1 MRRAKRHSLIAIC
14 ATLFVVAVTLALA
27 IGTSIAPP
35 SPSLVLTPDGRI
47 LLPDGIDPLAML
59 PEPGPELD
67 PEDARALNAAQP
79 FVTGSV
85 PAALPFLL
93 VGEAESR
100 ARALDCMAAAVL
112 YEAGDDAMGQRS
124 VAQVVI
130 NRARHPAYPKTI
142 CGVVFQGSE
151 RSTGC
156 QFTFTCDGALSRR
169 YSDDAW
175 NRARATALAML
186 SGEVYRP
193 VGLATHYHTDW
204 VHPTWS
210 SSLEKLARVGTHLFF
225 RIPGYWGTPAAMQ
238 LSIARE
244 EPAIARL
251 APLSPVHA
259 ATLTAP
265 ELALLL
271 ESEAMASEAITPA
284 AVSAAVSNV
293 IPRADVQLGDTIILT
308 LDRSQSASFA
318 ALAEAA
324 CGTRAYCKVMG
335 WTNPALAPASETMS
349 GIARAAMSFSYL
361 RDEQRGLERALWNCE
376 EFARDSATQC
386 MRR

>member
-1 MRRAKRHSLIAIC
+1 MRRRPNNALIAI
-14 ATLFVVAVTLALA
+14 ATTLLVVAVVLGLVV
-27 IGTSIAPP
+27 GGKAPVVETE
-35 SPSLVLTPDGRI
+35 LVRAPDGRI
-47 LLPDGIDPLAML
+47 LLPGGLDPVEMLA
-59 PEPGPELD
+59 EPGPDLD
-67 PEDARALNAAQP
+67 PEEARALNAAQP
-79 FVTGSV
+79 FFKGSF

-93 VGEAESR
+93 NGTVESR

-112 YEAGDDAMGQRS
+112 YEAGDDPEGQRS

-156 QFTFTCDGALSRR
+156 QFTFTCDGALMRR
-169 YSDDAW
+169 YSPEVW
-175 NRARATALAML
+175 NRARSTALAML

-204 VHPTWS
+204 VHPRWS
-210 SSLEKLARVGTHLFF
+210 NSLEKLARVGTHLFF
-225 RIPGYWGTPAAMQ
+225 RIPGHFGSSAVQQ
-238 LSIARE
+238 LVISE
-244 EPAIARL
+244 NEPAIARL

-259 ATLTAP
+259 ATADTT

-271 ESEAMASEAITPA
+271 EAGEQPEITPA
-284 AVSAAVSNV
+284 AVTAAVSNV
-293 IPRADVQLGDTIILT
+293 IPRSTVNLGDTIILT
-308 LDRSQSASFA
+308 LERDQSSSFA

-324 CGTRAYCKVMG
+324 CGTRSYCKVMG
-335 WTNPALAPASETMS
+335 WTNPALMPAGENMS
-349 GIARAAMSFSYL
+349 GLSRAAMSFSYL

>member
-1 MRRAKRHSLIAIC
+1 MRRAQRHSLIAIC
-14 ATLFVVAVTLALA
+14 ATLFVVFVTLALA
-27 IGTSIAPP
+27 IGTSGAPL
-35 SPSLVLTPDGRI
+35 SPTLVRTPDGRI
-47 LLPDGIDPLAML
+47 LLPGGVDPLAML
-59 PEPGPELD
+59 PEPGPDLD
-67 PEDARALNAAQP
+67 PDDARALNAAQP
-79 FVTGSV
+79 FTTGSV
-85 PAALPFLL
+85 PAALPFLHT
-93 VGEAESR
+93 GDAESR
-100 ARALDCMAAAVL
+100 ARALDCLAAAVL
-112 YEAGDDAMGQRS
+112 YEAGDDAEGQRS
-124 VAQVVI
+124 VAQVII
-130 NRARHPAYPKTI
+130 NRARHPAYPKSI

-169 YSDDAW
+169 LSPDVW

-210 SSLEKLARVGTHLFF
+210 SSLEKLTRVGTHLFF

-238 LSIARE
+238 LGIASE

-251 APLSPVHA
+251 AALSPVHNA
-259 ATLTAP
+259 SLSAP
-265 ELALLL
+265 DLALLL
-271 ESEAMASEAITPA
+271 ETDPVTSITPA
-284 AVSAAVSNV
+284 AVTAAVTTV
-293 IPRADVQLGDTIILT
+293 LPRQNIQLGDTLILT
-308 LDRSQSASFA
+308 LDRTQSASFA

-324 CGTRAYCKVMG
+324 CGPRAYCKVMG
-335 WTNPALAPASETMS
+335 WTNPALMPDSESMS